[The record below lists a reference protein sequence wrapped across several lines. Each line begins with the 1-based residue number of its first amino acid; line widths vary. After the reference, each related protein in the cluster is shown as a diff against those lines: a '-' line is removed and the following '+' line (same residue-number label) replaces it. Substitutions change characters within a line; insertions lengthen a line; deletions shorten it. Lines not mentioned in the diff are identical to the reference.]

1 MFRSRLMLALA
12 LGLWVAAPLAAEA
25 QLRPLPRPTP
35 TPGGHGTH
43 GGHSAPVTPQRGASD
58 AAAAQAIREA
68 RSALSQYRGLV
79 ADFERAAADQE
90 RREIE
95 TAMEQLTAN
104 ALQAIYD
111 GVADTRR
118 DDPAVRVQIYQ
129 IARDA
134 LGSGNRSGRIR
145 DRIAYNVSALR
156 KISVMSAS

>member
-35 TPGGHGTH
+35 TPGGHG
-43 GGHSAPVTPQRGASD
+43 GHSAPVTPQRGASD
-58 AAAAQAIREA
+58 ATAAQAIREA

-79 ADFERAAADQE
+79 ADFERAAAEQE
-90 RREIE
+90 RRELE

-104 ALQAIYD
+104 ALQAIFD

>member
-35 TPGGHGTH
+35 TPGGHG
-43 GGHSAPVTPQRGASD
+43 GHSVPATPQRGTYD
-58 AAAAQAIREA
+58 AAAARAIQEA

-95 TAMEQLTAN
+95 AAMEQLTAN
-104 ALQAIYD
+104 ALQAIFD
-111 GVADTRR
+111 GVSDTRR

-129 IARDA
+129 ISRDA
-134 LGSGNRSGRIR
+134 LGSGNRSGQIR